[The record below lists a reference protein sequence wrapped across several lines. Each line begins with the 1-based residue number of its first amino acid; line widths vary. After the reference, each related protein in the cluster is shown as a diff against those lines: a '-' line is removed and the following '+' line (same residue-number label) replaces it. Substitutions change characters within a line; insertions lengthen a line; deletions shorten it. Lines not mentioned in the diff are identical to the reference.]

1 VTKRLQKQETLYICW
16 CKQGEEESKESGKDH
31 DTTGRI
37 ILHNGMH
44 HPTLVDC
51 PDSCKHDTD
60 NGNKI
65 GDEND
70 ICPTEPSWKKHDKYD
85 QRDINGKSN
94 KVIK

>member
-1 VTKRLQKQETLYICW
+1 MTQQDTSSY
-16 CKQGEEESKESGKDH
+16 
-31 DTTGRI
+31 TTGHI
-37 ILHNGMH
+37 ILHNGTH

-85 QRDINGKSN
+85 QRDVDGKSN

>member
-1 VTKRLQKQETLYICW
+1 MAVTAITGYSCRLVTVGNQNCGNT
-16 CKQGEEESKESGKDH
+16 S
-31 DTTGRI
+31 
-37 ILHNGMH
+37 
-44 HPTLVDC
+44 

-85 QRDINGKSN
+85 QRDVDGKSN